1 MNAVMIMSF
10 DGVMLKKVIEHSK
23 EKLIQGRISKVYQL
37 EDFTFLFTV
46 RKHKNIQLLISASK
60 QNTRMHISTQQF
72 NKPYDPPMFCMFLRK
87 HLEGARIESID
98 QVGNDRI
105 AIFNLKKKDE
115 LGDIKTMHLY
125 FEALGKDSN
134 LILTDK
140 AGNIMDCLNHT
151 HPFSEQRTMIP
162 SATYTLPKDDRINP
176 FDDNALKK
184 ALTHHTFETKK
195 DFLKIFQGISPVF
208 ANEIIHLNDVEKMP
222 LINAFKKLL
231 TSNTFSISKHKRMLF
246 ASFKITHTGGQ
257 TVLFDTP
264 HEMLDHFFSM
274 RENHQLHQ
282 QHLKSL
288 AQVIKKNLDKQNRKI
303 EKLTKQ
309 LSDSENDETYRKKG
323 ELLMAYAYKV
333 TPGDNQVTLT
343 DFETN
348 TPIQI
353 ELNRDKTPIEN
364 AKWYF
369 EKFKKAKK
377 SLPYL
382 KREIVRAKNERTY
395 FQMIEDQLSY
405 ANLQDILE
413 IKNELKTHGYI
424 KQGTKVKKHSKKATH
439 DTYVDPEG
447 KTIHVGKNNLQNA
460 YITHTLAKHFH
471 TWFHVKDA
479 PGSHVVI
486 EESMDH
492 LSETNIRT
500 ASQLAAYH
508 SKMRYS
514 SSVAVDYTTVK
525 NIKKIPGHK
534 GYYVTYKNQSTMY
547 IDPDEA
553 FIQSLKKK

>member
-1 MNAVMIMSF
+1 MSF
-10 DGVMLKKVIEHSK
+10 DGVMLKKVLEHSNDQ
-23 EKLIQGRISKVYQL
+23 LLHGRISKVYQL

-60 QNTRMHISTQQF
+60 QNTRMHLSNQQF
-72 NKPYDPPMFCMFLRK
+72 NKPYNPPMFCMFLRK
-87 HLEGARIESID
+87 HLEGARIESIEQID
-98 QVGNDRI
+98 NDRI
-105 AIFNLKKKDE
+105 VLFTLKKKNE
-115 LGDIKTMHLY
+115 LGDIKTLKLY

-134 LILTDK
+134 LILTDES
-140 AGNIMDCLNHT
+140 GVIMDCLNHT
-151 HPFSEQRTMIP
+151 HPFSDQRTMIP
-162 SATYTLPKDDRINP
+162 SATYTLPNDNRVNP
-176 FDDNALKK
+176 FDEDALKE
-184 ALTHHTFETKK
+184 ALNHNTFETKK
-195 DFLKIFQGISPVF
+195 DLLKTFQGISPVF
-208 ANEIIHLNDVEKMP
+208 ANEILHLSEVEKSSF
-222 LINAFKKLL
+222 LEAFNALL
-231 TSNTFSISKHKRMLF
+231 YSNTFSISKHKRMLF
-246 ASFKITHTGGQ
+246 ASFKITHTSGEIL
-257 TVLFDTP
+257 TFDSP

-288 AQVIKKNLDKQNRKI
+288 EQVIKKNIDKQNRKI

-309 LSDSENDETYRKKG
+309 LNDSSAVETYRKKG

-333 TPGDNQVTLT
+333 TPGDKTVTLE

-348 TPIQI
+348 EAIQI
-353 ELNRDKTPIEN
+353 DLNRDKTPIDN

-382 KREIVRAKNERTY
+382 KREIIRAKNERTY

-405 ANLQDILE
+405 ANLQDLLE
-413 IKNELKTHGYI
+413 IKSELKTHGYI
-424 KQGTKVKKHSKKATH
+424 KQGASPKKQSKKASH
-439 DTYVDPEG
+439 DTYLDDEG
-447 KTIHVGKNNLQNA
+447 KIIHVGKNNLQNA

-486 EESMDH
+486 EESIDA

-500 ASQLAAYH
+500 AAQLAAYH

-534 GYYVTYKNQSTMY
+534 GYYVTYKNQNTIY